1 MGWFEEQ
8 IKLRSEKDGEV
19 LDEAL
24 KNVSAIIEGKKR
36 RSFSDDREKIKS
48 ALDEVLAYY
57 GVRPRDIPHDVKE
70 VNDQIEY
77 SCRQSGI
84 MYRSVKLEKGWY
96 RDAAGA
102 MLGRLKSGEVV
113 ALLPNKLGRYVFF
126 NPNTQKRVKLNR
138 KTQEWFEED
147 AYCFYKPFPLK
158 KIGIRDLIKYIFS
171 TIDVS
176 VIVYIVAITLFAT
189 LVGMITPKITKILF
203 SDVLESKSLQLLLSV
218 ASFYVCTSLSLLLI
232 RGIKS
237 LLMNR
242 VSIQMDVSV
251 QAATMARVL
260 SLPPNFFKHYSSGE
274 ITSRAQSV
282 NSLCTS
288 LVQTFLSTGL
298 TSLFSLLYITQVF
311 VYAKELVVPALC
323 VTIATLVFSVVSSL
337 AQMKISKKQMELSGK
352 MSGMTYQIITGVQ
365 KIKLSGSEKRVFA
378 RWLNYYSEE
387 AKLTYNP
394 PKFLLFNGVISTA
407 ISLVGTIVMYFF
419 AVKSNVSV
427 ADYTAFNSAYGMLSG
442 ALMSVAGIALT
453 AARIKPVFEMAK
465 PIMDAEPEISEGKQT
480 VTKISGGIEL
490 SHVNF
495 RYDVNSPLVV
505 DDLSLKIR
513 PGQYVAVVGKTG
525 CGKSTLLRLLL
536 GFEKPQK
543 GAIYYDGKD
552 LETLDL
558 RALRKKIGVV
568 TQNGKLFQGDIYSNI
583 VISAPYL
590 SVDDAWKAAEIAD
603 IAEDI
608 RRMPMGMHTVIS
620 EGAGGIS
627 GGQKQRLMIAR
638 AVAPNPK
645 ILMFDE
651 ATSALDNITQ
661 KKVSEALDG
670 LKCTRIVIA
679 HRLSTIKQCDR
690 IIVLDGG
697 KIAEDGTYDELLA
710 KKGYFYELVERQR
723 LDK

>member
-8 IKLRSEKDGEV
+8 IKLRSEKDGEA

-24 KNVSAIIEGKKR
+24 KNVSAMIEGKKR

-48 ALDEVLAYY
+48 ALDEILAYY

-70 VNDQIEY
+70 VDDQIEY

-113 ALLPNKLGRYVFF
+113 ALLPDKLGRYGFF

-138 KTQEWFEED
+138 KTQELFEED

-218 ASFYVCTSLSLLLI
+218 ACFYVCTSLSLLLI

-260 SLPPNFFKHYSSGE
+260 SLPPNFFKNYSSGE

-282 NSLCTS
+282 NSLCTT

-337 AQMKISKKQMELSGK
+337 VQMKISEKQMELSGK
-352 MSGMTYQIITGVQ
+352 MSGLTYQIITGVQ

-378 RWLNYYSEE
+378 RWLNHYSEE

-419 AVKSNVSV
+419 AVQSNVSV

-465 PIMDAEPEISEGKQT
+465 PIMNAEPEISEGKQT

-490 SHVNF
+490 SHVSF
-495 RYDVNSPLVV
+495 RYDVNSTLVV

-513 PGQYVAVVGKTG
+513 HGQYFDVVGKTG

-543 GAIYYDGKD
+543 GAIYYDGRD
-552 LETLDL
+552 IETVDL
-558 RALRKKIGVV
+558 RSLRKKIGVV

-590 SVDDAWKAAEIAD
+590 SVDDAWKAAEVAD

-608 RRMPMGMHTVIS
+608 RKMPMGMHTIIS

>member
-48 ALDEVLAYY
+48 ALDEILAYY

-232 RGIKS
+232 RGIKT

-260 SLPPNFFKHYSSGE
+260 SLPPNFFKNYSSGE

-645 ILMFDE
+645 VLMFDE

>member
-8 IKLRSEKDGEV
+8 IKLRSEKDGEA

-24 KNVSAIIEGKKR
+24 KNVSAMIEGKKR

-48 ALDEVLAYY
+48 ALDEILAYY

-70 VNDQIEY
+70 VDDQIEY

-113 ALLPNKLGRYVFF
+113 ALLPDKLGRYGFF

-138 KTQEWFEED
+138 KTQELFEED

-158 KIGIRDLIKYIFS
+158 KIGIRELIKYIFS

-218 ASFYVCTSLSLLLI
+218 ACFYVCTSLSLLLI

-260 SLPPNFFKHYSSGE
+260 SLPPNFFKNYSSGE

-282 NSLCTS
+282 NSLCTT

-337 AQMKISKKQMELSGK
+337 VQMKISEKQMELSGK
-352 MSGMTYQIITGVQ
+352 MSGLTYQIITGVQ

-378 RWLNYYSEE
+378 RWLNHYSEE

-419 AVKSNVSV
+419 AVQSNVSV

-465 PIMDAEPEISEGKQT
+465 PIMNAEPEISEGKQT

-490 SHVNF
+490 SHVSF

-505 DDLSLKIR
+505 DDLSLKIK

-558 RALRKKIGVV
+558 RSLRKKIGVV

-608 RRMPMGMHTVIS
+608 RKMPMGMHTIIS

-645 ILMFDE
+645 VLMFDE

>member
-218 ASFYVCTSLSLLLI
+218 SSFYVCTSLSLLLI
-232 RGIKS
+232 RGIKT

-260 SLPPNFFKHYSSGE
+260 SLPPNFFKNYSSGE

-419 AVKSNVSV
+419 AVQSNVSV

-645 ILMFDE
+645 VLMFDE

-697 KIAEDGTYDELLA
+697 KIIEDGTYDELIA
-710 KKGYFYELVERQR
+710 KKGNFYELVERQR

>member
-8 IKLRSEKDGEV
+8 IKLRSEKDGEA

-24 KNVSAIIEGKKR
+24 KNVSAMIEGKKR

-48 ALDEVLAYY
+48 ALDEILAYY

-70 VNDQIEY
+70 VDDQIEY

-113 ALLPNKLGRYVFF
+113 ALLPDKLGRYGFF

-138 KTQEWFEED
+138 KTQELFEED

-218 ASFYVCTSLSLLLI
+218 ACFYVCTSLSLLLI

-260 SLPPNFFKHYSSGE
+260 SLPPNFFKNYSSGE

-282 NSLCTS
+282 NSLCTT

-337 AQMKISKKQMELSGK
+337 VQMKISEKHMELSGK
-352 MSGMTYQIITGVQ
+352 MSGLTYQIITGVQ

-378 RWLNYYSEE
+378 RWLNHYSEE

-419 AVKSNVSV
+419 AVQSNVSV

-465 PIMDAEPEISEGKQT
+465 PIMNAEPEISEGKQT

-490 SHVNF
+490 SHVSF

-505 DDLSLKIR
+505 DDLSLKIK

-558 RALRKKIGVV
+558 RSLRKKIGVI
-568 TQNGKLFQGDIYSNI
+568 TQYGKLFQGDIYSNI

-590 SVDDAWKAAEIAD
+590 SVDDAWKAAEVAD

-608 RRMPMGMHTVIS
+608 RKMPMGMHTIIS

>member
-8 IKLRSEKDGEV
+8 IKLRSEKDGEA

-24 KNVSAIIEGKKR
+24 KNVSAMIEGKKR

-48 ALDEVLAYY
+48 ALDEILAYY

-70 VNDQIEY
+70 VDDQIEY

-113 ALLPNKLGRYVFF
+113 ALLPDKLGRYGFF

-138 KTQEWFEED
+138 KTQELFEED

-218 ASFYVCTSLSLLLI
+218 ACFYVCTSLSLLLI

-260 SLPPNFFKHYSSGE
+260 SLPPNFFKNYSSGE

-282 NSLCTS
+282 NSLCTT

-337 AQMKISKKQMELSGK
+337 VQMKISEKQMELSGK
-352 MSGMTYQIITGVQ
+352 MSGLTYQIITGVQ

-378 RWLNYYSEE
+378 RWLNHYSEE

-419 AVKSNVSV
+419 AVQSNVSV

-465 PIMDAEPEISEGKQT
+465 PIMNAEPEISEGKQT

-490 SHVNF
+490 SHVSF

-558 RALRKKIGVV
+558 RSLRKKIGVV

-645 ILMFDE
+645 VLMFDE

-697 KIAEDGTYDELLA
+697 KIVEDGNYEQLID
-710 KKGYFYELVERQR
+710 KKGYFYELVERQK
-723 LDK
+723 LD

>member
-8 IKLRSEKDGEV
+8 IKLRSEKDGEA

-24 KNVSAIIEGKKR
+24 KNVSAMIEGKKR

-48 ALDEVLAYY
+48 ALDEILAYY

-70 VNDQIEY
+70 VDDQIEY

-113 ALLPNKLGRYVFF
+113 ALLPDKLGRYGFF

-138 KTQEWFEED
+138 KTQELFEED

-218 ASFYVCTSLSLLLI
+218 ACFYVCTSLSLLLI

-260 SLPPNFFKHYSSGE
+260 SLPPNFFKNYSSGE

-282 NSLCTS
+282 NSLCTT

-337 AQMKISKKQMELSGK
+337 VQMKISEKQMELSGK
-352 MSGMTYQIITGVQ
+352 MSGLTYQIITGVQ

-378 RWLNYYSEE
+378 RWLNHYSEE

-419 AVKSNVSV
+419 AVQSNVSV

-465 PIMDAEPEISEGKQT
+465 PIMNAEPEISEGKQT

-490 SHVNF
+490 SHVSF

-505 DDLSLKIR
+505 DDLSLKIK

-558 RALRKKIGVV
+558 RSLRKKIGVV

-590 SVDDAWKAAEIAD
+590 SVDDAWKAAEVAD

-608 RRMPMGMHTVIS
+608 RKMPMGMHTIIS